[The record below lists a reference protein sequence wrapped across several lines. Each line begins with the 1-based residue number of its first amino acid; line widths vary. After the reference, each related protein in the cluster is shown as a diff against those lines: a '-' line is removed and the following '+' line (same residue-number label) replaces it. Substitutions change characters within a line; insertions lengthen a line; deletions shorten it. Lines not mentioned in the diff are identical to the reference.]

1 MLSMLVRPT
10 APPRWLGLVVAA
22 VAILVETL
30 MVVVLRTLAPMDTF
44 GVVYLL
50 GALVVAIG
58 WGTGLAAVTSVVSAV
73 AWVYFRDWPNDAF
86 DPTDLRNWVV
96 IGVFLLVTL
105 MANSL
110 AAVARARAAEADTR
124 RREADLT
131 AERQAALR
139 RVATAVAQ
147 GVPPADV
154 FSTVTTELAYAL
166 RAQHAALFRYE
177 TDGSA
182 VLVAAHDES
191 GAQPMSVGEHFLREA
206 DNAATRLLREGRIAP
221 IVVDGQEWGVAVV
234 SSCCAQP
241 FPPDTEARLTDFA
254 RLVAMAIAN
263 GQARSD
269 LAASRTR
276 IVAAAD
282 DARRRLER
290 DLHDGA
296 QQRLVSLA
304 LKARMTELSL
314 PAGQDAIRELL
325 ADIVQ
330 GLGDVSEELRA
341 ISRGIHPA
349 ILSKGGLGPALRSLA
364 CRSVVPVQLDVDVPG
379 RLPDRVE
386 VAAYYVVAEALTNTA
401 RHANAA
407 EVKVTA
413 KAADGHLELMIQDDG
428 AGGAEPANG
437 SGLIGLVDRVEAVG
451 GHLSV
456 NSPAGVGT
464 SLTATIPCAA

>member
-1 MLSMLVRPT
+1 MGGRVLSVLVRPT
-10 APPRWLGLVVAA
+10 APPMWLGLLVAA
-22 VAILVETL
+22 AAICVETL
-30 MVVVLRTLAPMDTF
+30 FVVVLRTLAPMDTF

-58 WGTGLAAVTSVVSAV
+58 WGTALAAVTSVVSAL
-73 AWVYFRDWPNDAF
+73 AWGYFRDWPNDSF
-86 DPTDLRNWVV
+86 DPTSLRNWVV
-96 IGVFLLVTL
+96 IGVFLVVTL

-110 AAVARARAAEADTR
+110 AGVARARAAEAER
-124 RREADLT
+124 S

-147 GVPPADV
+147 GIPPQDV
-154 FSTVTTELAYAL
+154 FSTVTTELAHAL
-166 RAQHAALFRYE
+166 RVTHSALFRYE
-177 TDGSA
+177 PDGSA
-182 VLVAAHDES
+182 VLVAVHDKS
-191 GAQPMSVGEHFLREA
+191 SVQPMSVGENFSLSG
-206 DNAATRLLREGRIAP
+206 DDGAARVLREGRVAP

-234 SSCCAQP
+234 SSSVAQP
-241 FPPDTEARLTDFA
+241 FPADTEARLMDFA
-254 RLVAMAIAN
+254 ELVAMAIAN
-263 GQARSD
+263 AQARSD
-269 LAASRTR
+269 LNASRAR
-276 IVAAAD
+276 IVTAAD

-304 LKARMTELSL
+304 LKARMTEVSL
-314 PAGQDAIRELL
+314 PAGQDAVREQL
-325 ADIVQ
+325 AEIVH
-330 GLGDVSEELRA
+330 GLGDASEELRA

-364 CRSVVPVQLDVDVPG
+364 CRSAVPVELDVDVEG

-401 RHANAA
+401 RHAHAA
-407 EVKVTA
+407 EVKVRV
-413 KAADGHLELMIQDDG
+413 KAADGQLDLTISDDG
-428 AGGAEPANG
+428 AGGADPANG

-456 NSPAGVGT
+456 SSPAGAGT
-464 SLTATIPCAA
+464 SLAATIPCAA

>member
-1 MLSMLVRPT
+1 M
-10 APPRWLGLVVAA
+10 WLGVLVAA
-22 VAILVETL
+22 AVFSVETL
-30 MVVVLRTLAPMDTF
+30 LVFVLRSLAPMDTF

-50 GALVVAIG
+50 GALVIAIG
-58 WGTGLAAVTSVVSAV
+58 WGTGLAAVTSAVSAF
-73 AWVYFRDWPNDAF
+73 AFGYFRTWPKDSF

-96 IGVFLLVTL
+96 IGVFLVVTL

-110 AAVARARAAEADTR
+110 AGVARARAAEADR
-124 RREADLT
+124 S

-147 GVPPADV
+147 GVPPDDV
-154 FSTVTTELAYAL
+154 FSTVTTELAHAL
-166 RAQHAALFRYE
+166 RAGHTALFRYGP
-177 TDGSA
+177 DGTA
-182 VLVAAHDES
+182 VLLAVHDES
-191 GAQPMSVGEHFLREA
+191 CAKPMSVGEHFSLPGDNVAARVLRA
-206 DNAATRLLREGRIAP
+206 GRIAP

-234 SSCCAQP
+234 SSCHNQP
-241 FPPDTEARLTDFA
+241 FPAEPEDRLRDFA
-254 RLVAMAIAN
+254 ELVAMAIAN
-263 GQARSD
+263 AQARSD
-269 LAASRTR
+269 LHASRTR
-276 IVAAAD
+276 IVTAAD

-304 LKARMTELSL
+304 LKARMTEVSL
-314 PAGQDAIRELL
+314 PAAQSAIKEQL
-325 ADIVQ
+325 AEIVK

-364 CRSVVPVQLDVDVPG
+364 CRSAVPVELDVDVEG
-379 RLPDRVE
+379 RLPDQVE

-401 RHANAA
+401 RHAHAD
-407 EVKVTA
+407 EVKVRV
-413 KAADGHLELMIQDDG
+413 KAADGHLDLTISDDG
-428 AGGAEPANG
+428 TGGADPANG

-456 NSPAGVGT
+456 SSPAGVGT
-464 SLTATIPCAA
+464 SLAASIPCAA

>member
-1 MLSMLVRPT
+1 MGGRVLSVLVRPT
-10 APPRWLGLVVAA
+10 APAMWLGLLVAA
-22 VAILVETL
+22 AAICAETL
-30 MVVVLRTLAPMDTF
+30 FVVVLRTLAPMDTF

-58 WGTGLAAVTSVVSAV
+58 WGTGLAAVTSVVSAL
-73 AWVYFRDWPNDAF
+73 AWGYFRDWPNDSF
-86 DPTDLRNWVV
+86 DPTSLRNWVV
-96 IGVFLLVTL
+96 IGVFLVVTL

-110 AAVARARAAEADTR
+110 AGVARARAAEAER
-124 RREADLT
+124 S

-147 GVPPADV
+147 GIPPQDV
-154 FSTVTTELAYAL
+154 FSTVTTELAHAL
-166 RAQHAALFRYE
+166 RVTRTALFRYE
-177 TDGSA
+177 PDGSA
-182 VLVAAHDES
+182 VLVAVHDKS
-191 GAQPMSVGEHFLREA
+191 SVHRMSVGEHFSLSG
-206 DNAATRLLREGRIAP
+206 DDVAAKVLREGRVAP

-234 SSCCAQP
+234 SSSPAQP
-241 FPPDTEARLTDFA
+241 FPTDIEAPLMDFA
-254 RLVAMAIAN
+254 ELVAMAIAN
-263 GQARSD
+263 AQARSD
-269 LAASRTR
+269 LNASRAR
-276 IVAAAD
+276 IVTAAD

-304 LKARMTELSL
+304 LKARMTEVSL
-314 PAGQDAIRELL
+314 PAGQDAVREQL
-325 ADIVQ
+325 AEIVH
-330 GLGDVSEELRA
+330 GLGDASEELRA

-364 CRSVVPVQLDVDVPG
+364 CRSAVPVELDVDVEG

-401 RHANAA
+401 RHAHAA
-407 EVKVTA
+407 EVKVRV
-413 KAADGHLELMIQDDG
+413 KAADGQLDLTISDDG
-428 AGGAEPANG
+428 AGGADPANG

-456 NSPAGVGT
+456 SSPAGAGT
-464 SLTATIPCAA
+464 SLAATIPCAA

>member
-1 MLSMLVRPT
+1 MGGRVLSVLVRPT
-10 APPRWLGLVVAA
+10 APPMWLGLLVAA
-22 VAILVETL
+22 AAICVETL
-30 MVVVLRTLAPMDTF
+30 FVVVLRTLAPMDTF

-58 WGTGLAAVTSVVSAV
+58 WGTGLAAVTSVVSAL
-73 AWVYFRDWPNDAF
+73 AWGYFRDWPNDSF
-86 DPTDLRNWVV
+86 DPTSLRNWVV
-96 IGVFLLVTL
+96 IGVFLVVTL

-110 AAVARARAAEADTR
+110 AGVARARAAEAER
-124 RREADLT
+124 S

-147 GVPPADV
+147 GIPPQDV
-154 FSTVTTELAYAL
+154 FSTVTTELAHAL
-166 RAQHAALFRYE
+166 RVTHSALFRYE
-177 TDGSA
+177 PDGSA
-182 VLVAAHDES
+182 VLVAVHDKS
-191 GAQPMSVGEHFLREA
+191 SVQPMSVGENFSLSG
-206 DNAATRLLREGRIAP
+206 DDVAARVLREGRVAP

-234 SSCCAQP
+234 SSSVAQP
-241 FPPDTEARLTDFA
+241 FPADTEARLMDFA
-254 RLVAMAIAN
+254 ELVAMAIAN
-263 GQARSD
+263 AQARSD
-269 LAASRTR
+269 LNASRAR
-276 IVAAAD
+276 IVTAAD

-304 LKARMTELSL
+304 LKARMTEVSL
-314 PAGQDAIRELL
+314 PAGQDAVREQL
-325 ADIVQ
+325 AEIVH
-330 GLGDVSEELRA
+330 GLGDASEELRA

-364 CRSVVPVQLDVDVPG
+364 CRSAVPVDLDVDVEG

-401 RHANAA
+401 RHAHAA
-407 EVKVTA
+407 EVKVRV
-413 KAADGHLELMIQDDG
+413 KAADGQLDLTISDDG
-428 AGGAEPANG
+428 AGGADPANG

-456 NSPAGVGT
+456 SSPAGAGT
-464 SLTATIPCAA
+464 SLAATIPCAA